1 MVGISQKI
9 LILDEGFFTEKL
21 LISILNKDDYEI
33 STEPEVKVAIKNLKK
48 IPSSYE
54 AIFINTGCK
63 EINYIEFKNKLKSD
77 PELNG
82 IPIIQIEKENNK
94 VSIDTT
100 ASVIS
105 DISIINREIMDKDDP
120 NIFHLTAPL
129 NPSLVRPL
137 LSTLKELNKEK
148 RRIRS
153 FFENKKAG
161 IDLIEQIKLTIKK
174 HDEANTIADYLALYC
189 PHFENAYSGLKE
201 LLYNAIEHG
210 NYDIG
215 YDLKGS
221 LLTEGNFEEE
231 IQKRS
236 KDAKYKKKQVDI
248 VLEKRKEGI
257 YIQITDEGEGFEFK
271 KYLEVSP
278 SRATHIHG
286 RGISLCYKVY
296 FDKIAYNEKGN
307 QVTCFMSTRR
317 KLRDNYWD

>member
-129 NPSLVRPL
+129 NPSLVRP
-137 LSTLKELNKEK
+137 
-148 RRIRS
+148 
-153 FFENKKAG
+153 
-161 IDLIEQIKLTIKK
+161 
-174 HDEANTIADYLALYC
+174 
-189 PHFENAYSGLKE
+189 
-201 LLYNAIEHG
+201 
-210 NYDIG
+210 
-215 YDLKGS
+215 
-221 LLTEGNFEEE
+221 
-231 IQKRS
+231 
-236 KDAKYKKKQVDI
+236 
-248 VLEKRKEGI
+248 
-257 YIQITDEGEGFEFK
+257 
-271 KYLEVSP
+271 
-278 SRATHIHG
+278 
-286 RGISLCYKVY
+286 
-296 FDKIAYNEKGN
+296 
-307 QVTCFMSTRR
+307 
-317 KLRDNYWD
+317 